1 MTQKKNDKMTSINIK
16 NFSLMKNTVKKI
28 KRLAMDWE
36 KILSSNISDQEF
48 VLRIDKKHSKV
59 K

>member
-1 MTQKKNDKMTSINIK
+1 MTSINIK